1 MHLVATGDHLSSPI
15 MSSKAVI
22 TFYDDLGLIVTVVLA
37 CCVAYRNPHL
47 VNTFIYWPWFPF
59 SFIYPVFFC
68 GITTTHYSPKLE
80 NWGHPDSLQ
89 SLLNTFPNVSLL
101 RSYHLCLGS
110 GSHLFFPG
118 PIQQPPAG
126 ASCPQ
131 AFLLKL
137 ILLCPNVLSAHPVL
151 HSPIPYLDAHHSLK
165 CSSDVTSSRKPCLT
179 TCEPSPCVPGF
190 GR

>member
-1 MHLVATGDHLSSPI
+1 

-80 NWGHPDSLQ
+80 NWGNPDSLQ
-89 SLLNTFPNVSLL
+89 SLLDTFPNVSLL
-101 RSYHLCLGS
+101 RCYHLLPWLRLS
-110 GSHLFFPG
+110 SFLSWTNST
-118 PIQQPPAG
+118 A
-126 ASCPQ
+126 ASWGILSKGFSAQ
-131 AFLLKL
+131 A
-137 ILLCPNVLSAHPVL
+137 
-151 HSPIPYLDAHHSLK
+151 HSPHNRA
-165 CSSDVTSSRKPCLT
+165 SSI
-179 TCEPSPCVPGF
+179 
-190 GR
+190 